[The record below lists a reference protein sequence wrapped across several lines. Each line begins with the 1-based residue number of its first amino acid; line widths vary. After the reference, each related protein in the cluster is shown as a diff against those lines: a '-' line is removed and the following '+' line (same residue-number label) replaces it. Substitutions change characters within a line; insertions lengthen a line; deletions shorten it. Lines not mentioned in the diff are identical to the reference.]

1 MSRSAAVL
9 ALVLGALEAATG
21 CGESRAGSDD
31 AGAAARSAGSGGASA
46 HGGDAG
52 QRSGGRAGA
61 SGASGASRGGGA
73 ATGGATTGRAGV
85 GTAGGEGGEGGE
97 AGGDATARGGSSITI
112 TGGSAG
118 QTCTSAQAT
127 LTPAPPALYLMLDVS
142 GSMLDP
148 SGSGAG
154 TKWQA
159 MKTGVMAFLDD
170 SSDLTLA
177 LGYFPRR
184 IAGVPDS
191 CTADADC
198 GAGAPCLTHVCQ
210 QTPGMLVACTPT
222 GDPADLGPCTD
233 AVVHE
238 DGPCITGACRLTG
251 AACQTDEDCR
261 VEDAALG
268 QCFELG
274 VCDGDPTLTCSDT
287 DPAKNHPG
295 CGPNGTA
302 GKCLPTAAH
311 FCLHETDC
319 DPSSY
324 AEPALDFPA
333 TASAVKV
340 SLDEQTPRGDSPA
353 RTALHGAIAHARA
366 WRAEQGGGDVAVVLA
381 TDGVP
386 TDCSTARAMSA
397 ESSAALDD
405 LVAEAAEGFA
415 PVLEPAGAS
424 VRTFVLGV
432 LGETDLTA
440 ATGLTRVAEAG
451 GTEQAYILA
460 AEGNIEQELLAGLRA
475 IRDSSLGCRLAF
487 APEQTVDTE
496 LVLVALESGDG
507 SSEALE
513 MVPPEACSATSHQ
526 WHFDTDPTT
535 GRATGLELCPAT
547 CDFVRSSPDTQ
558 ITVVLPCRPPLLPK
572 RR

>member
-1 MSRSAAVL
+1 MSRSAAML
-9 ALVLGALEAATG
+9 ALLLGALEAATG
-21 CGESRAGSDD
+21 CGKSRAGSDD
-31 AGAAARSAGSGGASA
+31 AGAAARNAGSGGASA

-52 QRSGGRAGA
+52 RGSGGRAGA
-61 SGASGASRGGGA
+61 SSASVGGGS
-73 ATGGATTGRAGV
+73 ATGGATAGRGGAG
-85 GTAGGEGGEGGE
+85 TTGGEAGE
-97 AGGDATARGGSSITI
+97 AGGDATASGGSSIAI

-159 MKTGVMAFLDD
+159 VKTGVMAFLDQ

-191 CTADADC
+191 CTMDTDC

-210 QTPGMLVACTPT
+210 QAPGMLVACTPT
-222 GDPADLGPCTD
+222 GDPTDLGPCSD
-233 AVVHE
+233 AVVRE
-238 DGPCITGACRLTG
+238 DGPCTTGACRLTG

-261 VEDAALG
+261 VQDAALG

-274 VCDGDPTLTCSDT
+274 VCEGDANLTCSDT

-302 GKCLPTAAH
+302 GKCLSTAAH
-311 FCLHETDC
+311 LCLHETDC
-319 DPSSY
+319 NPSSY

-333 TASAVKV
+333 AGSAVQV

-353 RTALHGAIAHARA
+353 RAALRGAIAHARA
-366 WRAEQGGGDVAVVLA
+366 WRTEHAGDEVAVVLA
-381 TDGVP
+381 TDGLP

-405 LVAEAAEGFA
+405 LVAEAAEGFT
-415 PVLEPAGAS
+415 PVLQPGAAS

-440 ATGLTRVAEAG
+440 AAGLARVAQAG
-451 GTEQAYILA
+451 GTEQAYFLA
-460 AEGNIEQELLAGLRA
+460 TEGNLEQELAAGLRT
-475 IRDSSLGCRLAF
+475 IRDNSLGCRLAF
-487 APEQTVDTE
+487 APEQTVDTA

-513 MVPPEACSATSHQ
+513 MVPPEACSDTSHQ

-535 GRATGLELCPAT
+535 GRTTGLELCPAT

-558 ITVVLPCRPPLLPK
+558 ITVLLPCRPLLP
-572 RR
+572 RSR